1 MLPTMSF
8 PPQQPLIDQSDDR
21 MTPQQRNNPQSY
33 SDTPMQYQNQA
44 SPYVNIPMRGGEGRG
59 GGEYPS
65 QLQYD
70 LNPGSFLSMPVDS
83 RPCPPPVVM
92 DIGTPPISSIM
103 KSNSDQAT
111 PTTPYQS
118 PQGFGL
124 SNNQQGKINTLVT
137 QIMSDG
143 TIITSSTHQSQIPP
157 TISAVAQSNYGFS
170 NPSLPPQPSFTTP
183 DNYKPK
189 APSDSTGKTELE
201 LELIAHE
208 MKQLE
213 QEHLKH
219 LCELEIQ
226 QQVAS
231 QQYIEL
237 LQEYLNKSGCQPPS
251 QQQHQV
257 LMSVLSD
264 PTSLNILK
272 AIFKDHEESADI
284 STQGL
289 STVDGSLVG
298 VVKKEMSAVLQG
310 SQSFT
315 PRPDATPMVTAA
327 TLLSPASDKVCV
339 NVVS

>member
-1 MLPTMSF
+1 
-8 PPQQPLIDQSDDR
+8 
-21 MTPQQRNNPQSY
+21 
-33 SDTPMQYQNQA
+33 
-44 SPYVNIPMRGGEGRG
+44 
-59 GGEYPS
+59 
-65 QLQYD
+65 
-70 LNPGSFLSMPVDS
+70 
-83 RPCPPPVVM
+83 
-92 DIGTPPISSIM
+92 
-103 KSNSDQAT
+103 
-111 PTTPYQS
+111 
-118 PQGFGL
+118 
-124 SNNQQGKINTLVT
+124 
-137 QIMSDG
+137 
-143 TIITSSTHQSQIPP
+143 
-157 TISAVAQSNYGFS
+157 
-170 NPSLPPQPSFTTP
+170 
-183 DNYKPK
+183 
-189 APSDSTGKTELE
+189 
-201 LELIAHE
+201 

-231 QQYIEL
+231 QQYVEL

-298 VVKKEMSAVLQG
+298 VVKKEMSAALQG

-315 PRPDATPMVTAA
+315 SRPDATPMVTAA
-327 TLLSPASDKVCV
+327 TLLSPVSDKVCV
-339 NVVS
+339 NAVS